1 MKKLLLVMILITFDI
16 HAICIITS
24 DVEDSKSVE
33 IDGRY
38 YKWTSLSL
46 GQKDSCRK
54 DRITRKNKEIKKEQQ
69 EIIQQEKPDVH
80 STCIISTNLDGSKAA
95 VIDDVY
101 QDWSRLTDNEKA
113 FCVKNKTARVK
124 GIEKKQ
130 KKKIKQEKSDEH
142 YTCIMF
148 TLDNNY
154 WVAEIGGKYY
164 EFSSLTDYEKASC
177 QKDKIARE
185 KEIKNEHLSNNTY
198 QSNIDEMKQEKRGSI
213 ILWIITIIVGFLIY
227 QSL

>member
-1 MKKLLLVMILITFDI
+1 MKKLLLVLILITFDM

-24 DVEDSKSVE
+24 DVEDYKSVE

-38 YKWTSLSL
+38 YEWTSLSL
-46 GQKDSCRK
+46 GQKDSCRN
-54 DRITRKNKEIKKEQQ
+54 DRIARKKKEKKKKQG
-69 EIIQQEKPDVH
+69 KSYVH
-80 STCIISTNLDGSKAA
+80 STCIISTNLDGSKAV

-101 QDWSRLTDNEKA
+101 QNWSRLTENEKA

-124 GIEKKQ
+124 EIEKKQ

-142 YTCIMF
+142 STCILF

-164 EFSSLTDYEKASC
+164 ELSSLTDYEKASC

-185 KEIKNEHLSNNTY
+185 KEIKDKHLSNNTY
-198 QSNIDEMKQEKRGSI
+198 QSNTDEMKQEKSGNI
-213 ILWIITIIVGFLIY
+213 ILWIIAIIVGFLIY
-227 QSL
+227 HSL

>member
-1 MKKLLLVMILITFDI
+1 MKKLLLVLILITFDM

-24 DVEDSKSVE
+24 DVEDYKSVE

-38 YKWTSLSL
+38 YEWTSLSL
-46 GQKDSCRK
+46 GQKDSCEI
-54 DRITRKNKEIKKEQQ
+54 DSITRKNKEIAKEQQ
-69 EIIQQEKPDVH
+69 EKSDVH

-95 VIDDVY
+95 IIDDVY
-101 QDWSRLTDNEKA
+101 QNWSRLTENEKA

-124 GIEKKQ
+124 EIEKKQ

-142 YTCIMF
+142 STCILF

-164 EFSSLTDYEKASC
+164 ELSSLTDYEKASC

-185 KEIKNEHLSNNTY
+185 KEIKDKHLSNNTY
-198 QSNIDEMKQEKRGSI
+198 QSNTDEMKQEKSGNI
-213 ILWIITIIVGFLIY
+213 ILWIIAIIVGFLIY
-227 QSL
+227 QSF